1 MGEGGDLFVLEMGEP
16 VRILELAERL
26 IRLSG
31 MEVKSESNPDGDI
44 EIIFTGLRPGEKL
57 YEELLIGDD
66 VKKTEHQQIYKAN
79 EDFIPWKDLQEFIS
93 LLKEAETSSD
103 NLKLKDIFKQTVVG
117 YKPEGEIVDVIYLE
131 NKNSTFKN

>member
-1 MGEGGDLFVLEMGEP
+1 M
-16 VRILELAERL
+16 
-26 IRLSG
+26 
-31 MEVKSESNPDGDI
+31 
-44 EIIFTGLRPGEKL
+44 
-57 YEELLIGDD
+57 IGDD
-66 VKKTEHQQIYKAN
+66 VKKPEHQQIYKAN

-103 NLKLKDIFKQTVVG
+103 NLKLTDIFKQTVVG